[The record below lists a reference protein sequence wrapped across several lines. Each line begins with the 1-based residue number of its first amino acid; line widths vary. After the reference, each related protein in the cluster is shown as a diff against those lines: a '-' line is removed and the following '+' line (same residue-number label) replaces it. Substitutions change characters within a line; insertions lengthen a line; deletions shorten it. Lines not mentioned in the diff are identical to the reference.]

1 MPGLVFISWLVTL
14 ILSDELGVPCNN
26 RPLGHNGPRTIQK
39 ENGMKKL
46 LLAKAYEP
54 AEVEVRWYRF
64 WEEQQLFRAD
74 ENNKTP
80 AYSIVIPPPNVTGDL
95 HMGHALNNTLQ
106 DILCRYKRMQGY
118 NVLWM
123 PGTDHAGIATQN
135 VVERQLA
142 EEGLD
147 RHELGRDQFIE
158 RVWEWRELYGGKII
172 NQLKRLGASCD
183 WSRERFTMDE
193 GLSEAVRRVF
203 VSLYH
208 EDLIYRGQR
217 IINWCPRCIT
227 ALANLEVEAEER
239 AGRLY
244 HIRYPSSD
252 GSDGLVV
259 VTTRPE
265 TMLGDTGVAVH
276 PDDDRYREYIGKT
289 VILPLLNRELPV
301 VADEYVEMAFGS
313 GTLKVTPAHDP
324 YDFEIGQRHGLPLLK
339 VMDDQG
345 VMNEEAG
352 PYVGLD
358 RDVCREKIVADLKE
372 QGFLLKIEDYRHRVG
387 HCYRCKTI
395 IEPTLSKQWFVSV
408 KQMAEVSMAA
418 VREGKT
424 RIVPEMWERNYF
436 DWLENIEDWCISRQ
450 IWWGHRIPAWY
461 CQDCDE
467 VIVTM
472 EEPKQCSRCSSGN
485 LVQESDVLDTWF
497 SSALWPFST
506 MGWPEKTPELEIF
519 YPTSV
524 LVTGFDILFFWVARM
539 MMMGL
544 HFMKDVPFRDVYIH
558 ALVRDAEGMKMSKS
572 KGNVIDPLVIMDL
585 YGTDAFRFTLAAFA
599 AQGRDIRLSEERVE
613 GYRHFINKI
622 WNASRFTLMNLEGVT
637 AAGVLPKP
645 KRLADRWMLSRLQE
659 IFRQVNE
666 ALESYH
672 FNEAASVI
680 YQFTWHE
687 FCDWYLEFI
696 KPVLYGDKQEER
708 EESQQFLLHGL
719 SCLLRLLHPFVP
731 YVTEELWHHL
741 PSTEGTVMTAEY
753 PAPAPSLVDREAEEE
768 MALVMDV
775 TTAIRNIRGEMNVA
789 PVARVDTVV
798 FGPDNLT
805 SVLKAHGHYIEDL
818 ARLST
823 LKMHRD
829 GQRPRVAA
837 SAVVRELE
845 LFVPLEGILDFEEES
860 KRLRKEIRKLEPE
873 LGRVKNKLAN
883 TEFLTRAPTDIV
895 AKEKDKCERLGGKL
909 DKLRTQLERLTKLRA
924 EG

>member
-1 MPGLVFISWLVTL
+1 MRNS
-14 ILSDELGVPCNN
+14 ILP
-26 RPLGHNGPRTIQK
+26 
-39 ENGMKKL
+39 
-46 LLAKAYEP
+46 KAYEP
-54 AEVEVRWYRF
+54 AEVEPKWYRF
-64 WEEQQLFRAD
+64 WEEENLFLA
-74 ENNKTP
+74 EESSMALT
-80 AYSIVIPPPNVTGDL
+80 YSIVIPPPNITGDL

-106 DILCRYKRMQGY
+106 DILCRYRRMHGD

-147 RHELGRDQFIE
+147 RHELGREKFID

-203 VSLYH
+203 VSLYN
-208 EDLIYRGQR
+208 EGLIYRGLR

-244 HIRYPSSD
+244 HIRYPSED

-276 PDDDRYREYIGKT
+276 PADDRYRNFVGKN
-289 VILPLLNRELPV
+289 VLLPLLNRQLPV
-301 VADEYVEMAFGS
+301 IADEYVDMEFGT

-324 YDFEIGQRHGLPLLK
+324 YDFEIGQRHGLPVLR

-358 RDVCREKIVADLKE
+358 RDKCRAKIVADLKE
-372 QGFLLKIEDYRHRVG
+372 QGFLLKIEDYQHRVG

-395 IEPTLSKQWFVSV
+395 IEPTLSEQWFVSV

-424 RIVPEMWERNYF
+424 RIIPEMWKKNYF

-461 CQDCDE
+461 CQDCDQ
-467 VIVTM
+467 VIVAM
-472 EEPKQCSRCSSGN
+472 EEPKHCNRCDSGN
-485 LVQESDVLDTWF
+485 LVQDSDVLDTWF

-506 MGWPEKTPELEIF
+506 MGWPEKTAELERF

-544 HFMKDVPFRDVYIH
+544 HFMEDVPFREVYIH

-572 KGNVIDPLVIMDL
+572 KGNVIDPLVIMDR

-599 AQGRDIRLSEERVE
+599 AQGRDIRLSEERIE
-613 GYRHFINKI
+613 GYRHFVNKI
-622 WNASRFTLMNLEGVT
+622 WNASRFTLMNL
-637 AAGVLPKP
+637 AGVKVGGELPEP
-645 KRLADRWMLSRLQE
+645 KSLADRWMLSRLQE
-659 IFRQVNE
+659 IIHQVNE
-666 ALESYH
+666 ALDSYH

-687 FCDWYLEFI
+687 FCDWYLEMI
-696 KPVLYGDKQEER
+696 KPALYGNDEKER
-708 EESQQFLLHGL
+708 QKAQQFLIHGL
-719 SCLLRLLHPFVP
+719 SAILRLLHPFMP

-741 PSTEGTVMTAEY
+741 PNTEGSIMMAEF
-753 PAPAPSLVDREAEEE
+753 PRRDESLMDRQAERE
-768 MALVMDV
+768 MAIIMDV
-775 TTAIRNIRGEMNVA
+775 TTAFRNIRGEMNIA
-789 PVARVDTVV
+789 PGAQVDAMV
-798 FGPDNLT
+798 FGPESLT
-805 SVLKAHGHYIEDL
+805 SLVKVHAHYIEDL

-823 LKMHRD
+823 LWVHGD
-829 GQRPRVAA
+829 GERPRVAA

-845 LFVPLEGILDFEEES
+845 LFVPLEGVLDFKEES
-860 KRLRKEIRKLEPE
+860 RRLQKEISKLEPE
-873 LGRVKNKLAN
+873 MSRSQKKLAN
-883 TEFLTRAPTDIV
+883 KQFLTRAPADVV
-895 AKEKDKCERLGGKL
+895 AKEKEKFERLGGKL
-909 DKLRTQLERLTKLRA
+909 NKLQKQLERLMKISA
-924 EG
+924 GG

>member
-1 MPGLVFISWLVTL
+1 MLP
-14 ILSDELGVPCNN
+14 
-26 RPLGHNGPRTIQK
+26 
-39 ENGMKKL
+39 
-46 LLAKAYEP
+46 KAYEP
-54 AEVEVRWYRF
+54 AEVEEQWYRF
-64 WEEQQLFRAD
+64 WEEQGLFRAEETSD
-74 ENNKTP
+74 AP

-106 DILCRYKRMQGY
+106 DILCRYRRMRGD

-147 RHELGRDQFIE
+147 RHEIGREKFIE

-193 GLSEAVRRVF
+193 GLSKAVRLVF

-208 EDLIYRGQR
+208 EGLIYRGQR

-239 AGRLY
+239 PGRLY
-244 HIRYPSSD
+244 HIRYPSPD
-252 GSDGLVV
+252 GSGGLVV

-276 PDDDRYREYIGKT
+276 PEDERYREFVGKT
-289 VILPLLNRELPV
+289 LILPLLNRELPV
-301 VADEYVEMAFGS
+301 VADEYVEMDFGS

-324 YDFEIGQRHGLPLLK
+324 YDFEIGQRHGLPPLR

-352 PYVGLD
+352 PYKGLD
-358 RDVCREKIVADLKE
+358 RDDCREKIVADLKE
-372 QGFLLKIEDYRHRVG
+372 GGFLLKIEDYQHRVG

-395 IEPTLSKQWFVSV
+395 IEPTLSEQWFVAV

-424 RIVPEMWERNYF
+424 RIIPEMWEKNYF

-461 CQDCDE
+461 CEDCDE
-467 VIVTM
+467 VIVAM
-472 EEPKQCSRCSSGN
+472 EEPQQCSRCNSDN

-506 MGWPEKTPELEIF
+506 MGWPDKTPELEKF
-519 YPTSV
+519 YPTSA

-572 KGNVIDPLVIMDL
+572 KGNVIDPLVIMDR

-599 AQGRDIRLSEERVE
+599 AQGRDIRLSEERIE
-613 GYRHFINKI
+613 GYRHFVNKI
-622 WNASRFTLMNLEGVT
+622 WNASRFTLMNVEGVK

-645 KRLADRWMLSRLQE
+645 RRLADRWMLSRLQE
-659 IFRQVNE
+659 IFRKVSE
-666 ALESYH
+666 ALDSYY
-672 FNEAASVI
+672 FNEAASVA

-687 FCDWYLEFI
+687 FCDWYLEMI
-696 KPVLYGDKQEER
+696 KPVLYGDNQEER
-708 EESQQFLLHGL
+708 EETQQFLLYGL
-719 SCLLRLLHPFVP
+719 SSILRLLHPFMP
-731 YVTEELWHHL
+731 YVTEELWNHL
-741 PSTEGTVMTAEY
+741 PNTEGSIMVADF
-753 PAPAPSLVDREAEEE
+753 PKWDDSLVDLQAEKQ
-768 MALVMDV
+768 MAVVMDV
-775 TTAIRNIRGEMNVA
+775 TTAIRNIRGEMNIA
-789 PVARVDTVV
+789 PAAQVDAVV

-805 SVLKAHGHYIEDL
+805 GVVEMHGNYIGDL
-818 ARLST
+818 ARLSN
-823 LKMHRD
+823 LEMHRD
-829 GQRPRVAA
+829 GKRPRVAA

-845 LFVPLEGILDFEEES
+845 LFVPLEGVLDFEEES
-860 KRLRKEIRKLEPE
+860 HRLQKEISKLEPE
-873 LGRVKNKLAN
+873 LARSRKKLAN
-883 TEFLTRAPTDIV
+883 KEFLNRAPEDVVT
-895 AKEKDKCERLGGKL
+895 KERDKFERLG
-909 DKLRTQLERLTKLRA
+909 DKLNKLQRQFERLRKISN
-924 EG
+924 GG

>member
-1 MPGLVFISWLVTL
+1 MKNTL
-14 ILSDELGVPCNN
+14 LP
-26 RPLGHNGPRTIQK
+26 
-39 ENGMKKL
+39 
-46 LLAKAYEP
+46 KAYEP
-54 AEVEVRWYRF
+54 AKVEEKWYKF
-64 WEEQQLFRAD
+64 WEEQRLFRAD
-74 ENNKTP
+74 ENSGAP

-106 DILCRYKRMQGY
+106 DILCRYRRMYGD

-147 RHELGRDQFIE
+147 RHELGREKFIE
-158 RVWEWRELYGGKII
+158 RVWQWRELYGGKII

-193 GLSEAVRRVF
+193 GLSKAVRLVF
-203 VSLYH
+203 TSLYH
-208 EDLIYRGQR
+208 EGLIYRGLR

-239 AGRLY
+239 QGRLY
-244 HIRYPSSD
+244 HIRYPSPD
-252 GSDGLVV
+252 GRDGLVV

-276 PDDDRYREYIGKT
+276 PEDERYREFVGKT
-289 VILPLLNRELPV
+289 VVLPLLNRELPV
-301 VADEYVEMAFGS
+301 VADQYVEMDFGS

-324 YDFEIGQRHGLPLLK
+324 HDFEIGQRHGLPPIR

-345 VMNEEAG
+345 LMNEEAG
-352 PYVGLD
+352 PYKGLD
-358 RDVCREKIVADLKE
+358 RDECREKIVADLKE
-372 QGFLLKIEDYRHRVG
+372 QGFLLKVEDYQHRVG

-395 IEPTLSKQWFVSV
+395 IEPTLSEQWFVSV
-408 KQMAEVSMAA
+408 KQIAEASMAA

-424 RIVPEMWERNYF
+424 RIIPEMWEKNYF

-461 CQDCDE
+461 CEDCGE
-467 VIVTM
+467 VLVAM
-472 EEPKQCSRCSSGN
+472 EDPEKCSRCNNSN
-485 LVQESDVLDTWF
+485 LVQDNDVLDTWF

-506 MGWPEKTPELEIF
+506 MGWPEQTPELKTF

-572 KGNVIDPLVIMDL
+572 KGNVIDPLVIMDR

-599 AQGRDIRLSEERVE
+599 AQGRDIRLSEERIE
-613 GYRHFINKI
+613 GYRHFVNKI
-622 WNASRFTLMNLEGVT
+622 WNASRFTLMNLEGVVFE
-637 AAGVLPKP
+637 GVLPEAKS
-645 KRLADRWMLSRLQE
+645 LADRWMLSRLQE
-659 IFRQVNE
+659 VSRKVNE

-672 FNEAASVI
+672 FNDAANLI

-687 FCDWYLEFI
+687 FCDWYLEMV
-696 KPVLYGDKQEER
+696 KPVLYGDDHKER
-708 EESQQFLLHGL
+708 METQQFLLYGL
-719 SCLLRLLHPFVP
+719 SSVLRLLHPFMP
-731 YVTEELWHHL
+731 YATEELWHHL
-741 PSTEGTVMTAEY
+741 PNSEGSIMVADFPRPDE
-753 PAPAPSLVDREAEEE
+753 SLVDRQAEEQ
-768 MALVMDV
+768 MAVVMDV
-775 TTAIRNIRGEMNVA
+775 TTAIRNIRGEMNIA
-789 PVARVDTVV
+789 PAAQVDAVV
-798 FGPDNLT
+798 FGPDHLT
-805 SVLKAHGHYIEDL
+805 GIVQTHGHYVKDL
-818 ARLST
+818 ARLSG
-823 LKMHRD
+823 LEMHKD
-829 GQRPRVAA
+829 GKRPRVAA

-845 LFVPLEGILDFEEES
+845 LFVPLEHVLDFTDES
-860 KRLRKEIRKLEPE
+860 QRLQKEISKLEPE
-873 LGRVKNKLAN
+873 LARSKKKLAN
-883 TEFLTRAPTDIV
+883 KEFLDRAPEDV
-895 AKEKDKCERLGGKL
+895 VSKERDKFERLG
-909 DKLRTQLERLTKLRA
+909 DKLNKLQRQLERLTKISS
-924 EG
+924 GG

>member
-1 MPGLVFISWLVTL
+1 
-14 ILSDELGVPCNN
+14 
-26 RPLGHNGPRTIQK
+26 
-39 ENGMKKL
+39 MKNSVL
-46 LLAKAYEP
+46 PKAYEP
-54 AEVEVRWYRF
+54 AEVEDKWYRF
-64 WEEQQLFRAD
+64 WEEQNLFRAD
-74 ENNKTP
+74 ENSRDP

-106 DILCRYKRMQGY
+106 DILCRYRRMYGD

-142 EEGLD
+142 EEGVD
-147 RHELGRDQFIE
+147 RHQLGREKFID
-158 RVWEWRELYGGKII
+158 RVWEWRQLYGGKII

-203 VSLYH
+203 VSLYD
-208 EDLIYRGQR
+208 EGMIYRGQR

-239 AGRLY
+239 GGRLY
-244 HIRYPSSD
+244 HLRYPSPD
-252 GSDGLVV
+252 GTDGLVV

-276 PDDDRYREYIGKT
+276 PEDERYRDFIGKK

-301 VADEYVEMAFGS
+301 IADEYVDREFGT

-324 YDFEIGQRHGLPLLK
+324 HDFEIGQRHGLPAIR

-352 PYVGLD
+352 PYAGMD
-358 RDVCREKIVADLKE
+358 RDSCREKIVEDLQR
-372 QGFLLKIEDYRHRVG
+372 QGFLIKVVDYQHRVG

-395 IEPTLSKQWFVSV
+395 IEPTLSKQWFVAV
-408 KQMAEVSMAA
+408 KQMAEASMAA
-418 VREGKT
+418 VRDGST
-424 RIVPEMWERNYF
+424 RIIPEMWEKNYF

-461 CQDCDE
+461 CQDCGE
-467 VIVTM
+467 VTVAM
-472 EEPKQCSRCSSGN
+472 EEPQQCSRCSSGK
-485 LVQESDVLDTWF
+485 LIQESDVLDTWF

-506 MGWPEKTPELEIF
+506 MGWPEKTPELESF

-544 HFMKDVPFRDVYIH
+544 HFMKEVPFRDVYIH
-558 ALVRDAEGMKMSKS
+558 ALVRDAEGQKMSKS
-572 KGNVIDPLVIMDL
+572 KGNVIDPLVIMDR

-599 AQGRDIRLSEERVE
+599 AQGRDVRLSEERIE
-613 GYRHFINKI
+613 GYRHFVNKL
-622 WNASRFTLMNLEGVT
+622 WNASRFTLMNLERVE
-637 AAGVLPKP
+637 AAGVLPEP
-645 KRLADRWMLSRLQE
+645 KKLADRWILSRLQE
-659 IFRQVNE
+659 VVRQVSK
-666 ALESYH
+666 ALDSYH
-672 FNEAASVI
+672 FNDAASVL

-687 FCDWYLEFI
+687 FCDWYLEMI
-696 KPVLYGDKQEER
+696 KPVLYGDNEKER
-708 EESQQFLLHGL
+708 KETQQVLLHGL
-719 SCLLRLLHPFVP
+719 SSIIRLLHPIMP

-741 PSTEGTVMTAEY
+741 PGNEGSIMVADFPRPEE
-753 PAPAPSLVDREAEEE
+753 PLVDRQGEEQ
-768 MALVMDV
+768 MAVVMDV

-789 PVARVDTVV
+789 PAAQVEAMV
-798 FGPDNLT
+798 FGPESLT
-805 SVLKAHGHYIEDL
+805 NTVKTHGHYIEDL

-823 LKMHRD
+823 LELVRE
-829 GQRPRVAA
+829 GERPRVAA
-837 SAVVRELE
+837 SAVVGELE
-845 LFVPLEGILDFEEES
+845 LFVPLEGVLDFKEENR
-860 KRLRKEIRKLEPE
+860 RLQKEISKLEPE
-873 LGRVKNKLAN
+873 LARTQKKLAN
-883 TEFLTRAPTDIV
+883 EAFLSRAPADIV
-895 AKEKDKCERLGGKL
+895 AKEKDKLQRLGGKL
-909 DKLRTQLERLTKLRA
+909 NKFQMQLEKLTKLS
-924 EG
+924 GGG

>member
-1 MPGLVFISWLVTL
+1 MQNSVLP
-14 ILSDELGVPCNN
+14 
-26 RPLGHNGPRTIQK
+26 
-39 ENGMKKL
+39 
-46 LLAKAYEP
+46 KAYEP
-54 AEVEVRWYRF
+54 EAAEEKWYQF
-64 WEEQQLFRAD
+64 WEKQNLFRAD
-74 ENNKTP
+74 ENSSNP

-106 DILCRYKRMQGY
+106 DILCRYKRMYGE

-147 RHELGRDQFIE
+147 RHQLGREKFIK

-208 EDLIYRGQR
+208 EGMIYRGQR
-217 IINWCPRCIT
+217 IINWCPRCVT

-239 AGRLY
+239 GGRLY
-244 HIRYPSSD
+244 HLHYPAPD
-252 GSDGLVV
+252 GTDGLVV
-259 VTTRPE
+259 ATTRPE

-276 PDDDRYREYIGKT
+276 PEDERYRDFIGKK
-289 VILPLLNRELPV
+289 VLLPLLNRELPV
-301 VADEYVEMAFGS
+301 IADEYVDREFGT

-324 YDFEIGQRHGLPLLK
+324 HDFEIGQRHGLPVIR
-339 VMDDQG
+339 VMDDEG

-352 PYVGLD
+352 PYSGMD
-358 RDVCREKIVADLKE
+358 RDSCRQQIVEDL
-372 QGFLLKIEDYRHRVG
+372 QGQGLLVKVEDYQHRVG

-395 IEPTLSKQWFVSV
+395 IEPTLSKQWFVAV

-418 VREGKT
+418 VREGRT
-424 RIVPEMWERNYF
+424 RIIPEMWEKNYF

-467 VIVTM
+467 VIVVM
-472 EEPKQCSRCSSGN
+472 EEPKQCNHCSSNN
-485 LVQESDVLDTWF
+485 LNQESDVLDTWF

-544 HFMKDVPFRDVYIH
+544 HFMKDVPFHDVYIH
-558 ALVRDAEGMKMSKS
+558 ALVRDAEGQKMSKS
-572 KGNVIDPLVIMDL
+572 KGNVIDPLVIMDR

-599 AQGRDIRLSEERVE
+599 AQGRDVRLSEERIE
-613 GYRHFINKI
+613 GYRHFVNKI
-622 WNASRFTLMNLEGVT
+622 WNASRFTLMNLEGVE
-637 AAGVLPKP
+637 AAGVLPEP

-659 IFRQVNE
+659 IVRQVDE
-666 ALESYH
+666 ALNSYH
-672 FNEAASVI
+672 FNEAASVL

-687 FCDWYLEFI
+687 FCDWYLEMI
-696 KPVLYGDKQEER
+696 KPVLYGDDETDRKET
-708 EESQQFLLHGL
+708 QQFLLHGL
-719 SCLLRLLHPFVP
+719 SSVLRLLHPFMP
-731 YVTEELWHHL
+731 YVTEELWQHL
-741 PSTEGTVMTAEY
+741 PDHEGSIMVAEF
-753 PAPAPSLVDREAEEE
+753 PRRDESLVDRLGEEQ
-768 MALVMDV
+768 MAVMMDV

-789 PVARVDTVV
+789 PAAQVDTVV
-798 FGPDNLT
+798 FGPNSLT
-805 SVLKAHGHYIEDL
+805 SIVKTYSHYIEDL
-818 ARLST
+818 ARLSS
-823 LKMHRD
+823 LEVVQD
-829 GQRPRVAA
+829 GERPRVAA

-845 LFVPLEGILDFEEES
+845 LFVPLEGVLDFKEENR
-860 KRLRKEIRKLEPE
+860 RLQKEIGKLEPE
-873 LGRVKNKLAN
+873 LARTRKKLTNDA
-883 TEFLTRAPTDIV
+883 FLTRAPADIV
-895 AKEKDKCERLGGKL
+895 AKEKEK
-909 DKLRTQLERLTKLRA
+909 LERLRGKLEKLQAQLEKLTKLSG
-924 EG
+924 EV

>member
-1 MPGLVFISWLVTL
+1 
-14 ILSDELGVPCNN
+14 
-26 RPLGHNGPRTIQK
+26 
-39 ENGMKKL
+39 
-46 LLAKAYEP
+46 
-54 AEVEVRWYRF
+54 
-64 WEEQQLFRAD
+64 
-74 ENNKTP
+74 
-80 AYSIVIPPPNVTGDL
+80 
-95 HMGHALNNTLQ
+95 MGHALNNTLQ
-106 DILCRYKRMQGY
+106 DILCRYKRMYGE

-147 RHELGRDQFIE
+147 RHQLGREKFIK

-208 EDLIYRGQR
+208 EGMIYRGQR
-217 IINWCPRCIT
+217 IINWCPRCVT

-239 AGRLY
+239 EGRLY
-244 HIRYPSSD
+244 HLHYPAPD
-252 GSDGLVV
+252 GTDGLVV
-259 VTTRPE
+259 ATTRPE

-276 PDDDRYREYIGKT
+276 PEDERYRDFIGKK
-289 VILPLLNRELPV
+289 VLLPLLNRELPV
-301 VADEYVEMAFGS
+301 IADEYVDREFGT

-324 YDFEIGQRHGLPLLK
+324 HDFEIGQRHGLPVIR
-339 VMDDQG
+339 VMDDEG

-352 PYVGLD
+352 PYSGMD
-358 RDVCREKIVADLKE
+358 RDSCRQQIVEDL
-372 QGFLLKIEDYRHRVG
+372 QGQGLLVKVEDYQHRVG

-395 IEPTLSKQWFVSV
+395 IEPTLSKQWFVAV

-418 VREGKT
+418 VREGRT
-424 RIVPEMWERNYF
+424 RIIPEMWEKNYF

-467 VIVTM
+467 VIVAM
-472 EEPKQCSRCSSGN
+472 EEPKQCNRCSSNN
-485 LVQESDVLDTWF
+485 LNQESDVLDTWF

-544 HFMKDVPFRDVYIH
+544 HFMKDVPFHDVYIH
-558 ALVRDAEGMKMSKS
+558 ALVRDAEGQKMSKS
-572 KGNVIDPLVIMDL
+572 KGNVIDPLVIMDR

-599 AQGRDIRLSEERVE
+599 AQGRDVRLSEERIE
-613 GYRHFINKI
+613 GYRHFVNKI
-622 WNASRFTLMNLEGVT
+622 WNASRFTLMNLEGVE
-637 AAGVLPKP
+637 AAGVLPEP

-659 IFRQVNE
+659 IVRQVDE
-666 ALESYH
+666 ALNSYH
-672 FNEAASVI
+672 FNEAASVL

-687 FCDWYLEFI
+687 FCDWYLEMI
-696 KPVLYGDKQEER
+696 KPVLYGDDETDRKET
-708 EESQQFLLHGL
+708 QQFLLHGL
-719 SCLLRLLHPFVP
+719 SSVLRLLHPFMP
-731 YVTEELWHHL
+731 YVTEELWQHL
-741 PSTEGTVMTAEY
+741 PDHEGSIMVAEF
-753 PAPAPSLVDREAEEE
+753 PRRDESLVDRPGEEQ
-768 MALVMDV
+768 MAVMMDV

-789 PVARVDTVV
+789 PAAQVDTVV
-798 FGPDNLT
+798 FGPNSLT
-805 SVLKAHGHYIEDL
+805 SIVKTYSHYIEDL
-818 ARLST
+818 ARLSS
-823 LKMHRD
+823 LEVVQD
-829 GQRPRVAA
+829 GERPRVAA

-845 LFVPLEGILDFEEES
+845 LFVPLEGVLDFKEENR
-860 KRLRKEIRKLEPE
+860 RLQKEIGKLEPE
-873 LGRVKNKLAN
+873 LARTRKKLTNDA
-883 TEFLTRAPTDIV
+883 FLTQAPADIV
-895 AKEKDKCERLGGKL
+895 AKEKEK
-909 DKLRTQLERLTKLRA
+909 LERLRGKLEKLQAQLEKLTKLSG
-924 EG
+924 EV

>member
-1 MPGLVFISWLVTL
+1 MQNSVLP
-14 ILSDELGVPCNN
+14 
-26 RPLGHNGPRTIQK
+26 
-39 ENGMKKL
+39 
-46 LLAKAYEP
+46 KAYEP
-54 AEVEVRWYRF
+54 EAAEEKWYQF
-64 WEEQQLFRAD
+64 WEKQNLFRAD
-74 ENNKTP
+74 ENSSNP

-106 DILCRYKRMQGY
+106 DILCRYKRMYGE

-147 RHELGRDQFIE
+147 RHQLGREKFIK

-208 EDLIYRGQR
+208 EGMIYRGQR
-217 IINWCPRCIT
+217 IINWCPRCVT

-239 AGRLY
+239 GGRLY
-244 HIRYPSSD
+244 HLHYPAPD
-252 GSDGLVV
+252 GTDGLVV
-259 VTTRPE
+259 ATTRPE

-276 PDDDRYREYIGKT
+276 PEDERYRDFIGKK
-289 VILPLLNRELPV
+289 VLLPLLNRELPV
-301 VADEYVEMAFGS
+301 IADEYVDREFGT

-324 YDFEIGQRHGLPLLK
+324 HDFEIGQRHGLPVIR
-339 VMDDQG
+339 VMDDEG

-352 PYVGLD
+352 PYSGMD
-358 RDVCREKIVADLKE
+358 RDSCRQQIVEDL
-372 QGFLLKIEDYRHRVG
+372 QGQGLLVKVEDYQHRVG

-395 IEPTLSKQWFVSV
+395 IEPTLSKQWFVAV

-418 VREGKT
+418 VREGRT
-424 RIVPEMWERNYF
+424 RIIPEMWEKNYF

-467 VIVTM
+467 VIVVM
-472 EEPKQCSRCSSGN
+472 EEPKQCNHCSSNN
-485 LVQESDVLDTWF
+485 LNQESDVLDTWF

-544 HFMKDVPFRDVYIH
+544 HFMKDVPFHDVYIH
-558 ALVRDAEGMKMSKS
+558 ALVRDAEGQKMSKS
-572 KGNVIDPLVIMDL
+572 KGNVIDPLVIMDR

-599 AQGRDIRLSEERVE
+599 AQGRDVRLSEERIE
-613 GYRHFINKI
+613 GYRHFVNKI
-622 WNASRFTLMNLEGVT
+622 WNASRFTLMNLEGVE
-637 AAGVLPKP
+637 AAGVLPEP

-659 IFRQVNE
+659 IVRQVDE
-666 ALESYH
+666 ALNSYH
-672 FNEAASVI
+672 FNEAASVL

-687 FCDWYLEFI
+687 FCDWYLEMI
-696 KPVLYGDKQEER
+696 KPVLYGDDETDRKET
-708 EESQQFLLHGL
+708 QQFLLHGL
-719 SCLLRLLHPFVP
+719 SSVLRLLHPFMP
-731 YVTEELWHHL
+731 YVTEELWQHL
-741 PSTEGTVMTAEY
+741 PDHEGSIMVAEF
-753 PAPAPSLVDREAEEE
+753 PRRDESLVDRLGEEQ
-768 MALVMDV
+768 MAVMMDV

-789 PVARVDTVV
+789 PAAQVDTVV
-798 FGPDNLT
+798 FGPHSLT
-805 SVLKAHGHYIEDL
+805 SIVKTHSHYIEDL
-818 ARLST
+818 ARLSS
-823 LKMHRD
+823 LEVVQD
-829 GQRPRVAA
+829 GERPRVAA

-845 LFVPLEGILDFEEES
+845 LFVPLEGVLDFKEENR
-860 KRLRKEIRKLEPE
+860 RLQKEIGKLEPE
-873 LGRVKNKLAN
+873 LARTRKKLTNDA
-883 TEFLTRAPTDIV
+883 FLTRAPADIV
-895 AKEKDKCERLGGKL
+895 AKEKEK
-909 DKLRTQLERLTKLRA
+909 LERLRGKLEKLQAQLEKLTKLSG
-924 EG
+924 EV

>member
-1 MPGLVFISWLVTL
+1 
-14 ILSDELGVPCNN
+14 
-26 RPLGHNGPRTIQK
+26 
-39 ENGMKKL
+39 MKTL

-54 AEVEVRWYRF
+54 AEVEVRWYRY

-147 RHELGRDQFIE
+147 RHELGREKFIE
-158 RVWEWRELYGGKII
+158 RVWEWRELYGDKII

-208 EDLIYRGQR
+208 EGLIYRGQR

-252 GSDGLVV
+252 GSNGLVV

-324 YDFEIGQRHGLPLLK
+324 YDFEIGQRHGLPSLK

-358 RDVCREKIVADLKE
+358 RDACREKIVADLKE
-372 QGFLLKIEDYRHRVG
+372 QGFLLKIEDYQHRVG

-467 VIVTM
+467 VIVAM

-622 WNASRFTLMNLEGVT
+622 WNASRFTLMNLEGVA

-696 KPVLYGDKQEER
+696 KPVLYGDNQEER
-708 EESQQFLLHGL
+708 EETQQFLLHGL

-741 PSTEGTVMTAEY
+741 PSTEGTIMTAEY
-753 PAPAPSLVDREAEEE
+753 PAPAPSLVDREAEEQ

-789 PVARVDTVV
+789 PAARVDAVV

-805 SVLKAHGHYIEDL
+805 SVVRAHGHYIEDL

-823 LKMHRD
+823 LEMHRD
-829 GQRPRVAA
+829 GQRPRASA

-909 DKLRTQLERLTKLRA
+909 DKLRTQLERLTKLRG